1 MSGGTVLTGYSSSS
15 TLIRRIIL
23 QELRVSIREV
33 YAKELLLTDTDV
45 RHSTSAGMLA
55 EEILRR
61 AFRSVESAGLP
72 SGAAGRRYQHLDSA
86 ADAMPST
93 YDKEI
98 QVTEAEDS
106 GASGI
111 QTLPR
116 LSRIGARDKGVQVVP
131 PQTHAHAQTDL
142 VASVIETAPDE
153 QHR

>member
-61 AFRSVESAGLP
+61 AFRSVEAAGLP

-86 ADAMPST
+86 ADAVPST
-93 YDKEI
+93 DDKEI

-106 GASGI
+106 GAFGLRNLQRSSLI
-111 QTLPR
+111 DT
-116 LSRIGARDKGVQVVP
+116 RDRGVQVVP
-131 PQTHAHAQTDL
+131 SQTHAHAQTEP
-142 VASVIETAPDE
+142 VAPATDMAPDE